1 MNTGLKDRYRESRWS
16 PDSNA
21 GRAQFLQSSIRDG
34 YAWGVRPR
42 DHIGTALHQ
51 SRDSG
56 GFGSSR
62 CGFPLAITGELSDN
76 NGESEFVYRYSR
88 ADLLRILRLTA
99 RQLTGWEKAGLV
111 AAGDAYSFFDLL
123 QIKKVRDL
131 CARKVRP
138 AVIRQSLEAM
148 QKQVAGM
155 ENPLL
160 ETSSFSTGHRIAF
173 RHEGKVVEPIAG
185 QFMFDFVSHERVV
198 ASTPIVPQGP
208 NNSEIEVSEL
218 FARGIA
224 LEDDPNNQLQAINTY
239 QRVLELDSAHAA
251 AHINLG
257 TLYYN
262 RQEYELAEQ
271 HYRSAIQSDP
281 RYALAY
287 FDLANVLDETGRVTE
302 AIQTYSTALQLA
314 PTYADAHY
322 NLALAYEK
330 IKQPRKALP
339 HWRAYVKLDSTGPW
353 STHARNQISRI
364 LQADGLRLV
373 YSTNNKR

>member
-1 MNTGLKDRYRESRWS
+1 M
-16 PDSNA
+16 
-21 GRAQFLQSSIRDG
+21 
-34 YAWGVRPR
+34 
-42 DHIGTALHQ
+42 
-51 SRDSG
+51 
-56 GFGSSR
+56 
-62 CGFPLAITGELSDN
+62 
-76 NGESEFVYRYSR
+76 YRYSR

-99 RQLTGWEKAGLV
+99 RQLSAWERAELV
-111 AAGDAYSFFDLL
+111 AAAESYSFFDLL

-160 ETSSFSTGHRIAF
+160 EASAFSTGHRIAF
-173 RHEGKVVEPIAG
+173 RHKGKVVEPIAG
-185 QFMFDFVSHERVV
+185 QFMFDFSPAQKVV
-198 ASTPIVPQGP
+198 TSTPISNYTEAVPTDVG
-208 NNSEIEVSEL
+208 EL

-224 LEDDPNNQLQAINTY
+224 LEEDPGSHAQAIEMY
-239 QRVLELDSAHAA
+239 EQVLDLDPDHAA

-262 RQEYELAEQ
+262 RRDYAGAER
-271 HYRSAIQSDP
+271 HYRQAIEVDS

-287 FDLANVLDETGRVTE
+287 FDLGNVLDETGRLPE
-302 AIQTYSTALQLA
+302 AIKSYCSAIMLA

-330 IKQPRKALP
+330 LKQPRRALR
-339 HWRAYVKLDSTGPW
+339 HWRAYLKLDSIGPW
-353 STHARNQISRI
+353 AIHARTQIQKILDGDKLRMVFQKNQ
-364 LQADGLRLV
+364 
-373 YSTNNKR
+373 STQE